1 MIHFKHGD
9 RAIWKPKRP
18 RKGAFG
24 APWGLAPVEV
34 QIIRGPDAEGMY
46 VCRCVN
52 PNDLPPRGGTSKV
65 SINALTPIVSEN
77 L

>member
-9 RAIWKPKRP
+9 RAIWTPKRP

-34 QIIRGPDAEGMY
+34 EIVRGLDGEGMY
-46 VCRCVN
+46 VCKCVN
-52 PNDLPPRGGTSKV
+52 QSDLPPRKGYSRV
-65 SINALTPIVSEN
+65 SINALTPLEAKP
-77 L
+77 